1 MSNENQNVNQNRIA
15 DIWHRIVLPELKQ
28 TYTGVLRV
36 LLDKKIK
43 ILDKGLFDVWYFFP
57 VLALLV
63 FGLAVYHSAS
73 YDIGEQLCIAIVGF
87 VGMFFLSQLNVKVFR
102 QLATLSMAAAFV
114 LLVIVLFKS
123 GYNGTHR
130 WIDVGLFSFQPSE
143 IAKVTYILW
152 LSYLMDKYKDKR
164 RKPSSFFVF
173 FGIVLLL
180 VLFMLL
186 ESHLSGAILFFFI
199 GYALMWYN
207 NMDKKW
213 FIAFTAAIALGA
225 AALVSNPMAFTKV
238 PGIKDYQMA
247 RIVTWKKV
255 FLNQELTYDEK
266 INDARQVLQSLYG
279 IGSGGV
285 GGVGYGQ
292 SAQKISNLQEQGNDF
307 IFAVLGEELGLIG
320 GLIML
325 FLFGWLVVRGI
336 QIAYH
341 ANSRFAALVAL
352 GISTQMALQVLIN
365 VSVAT
370 SLLPNTGISLPFFSG
385 GGTSI
390 GITLLS
396 MGVML
401 AISKDLRRD
410 NEKQKEN
417 IKEKEENA
425 E

>member
-1 MSNENQNVNQNRIA
+1 MSTENQNVNQNKFIDVWNRIL
-15 DIWHRIVLPELKQ
+15 LPEIKQ
-28 TYTGVLRV
+28 IVTGLADVLT
-36 LLDKKIK
+36 KKVK
-43 ILDKGLFDVWYFFP
+43 FFDKGLFDVWYFFP

-73 YDIGEQLCIAIVGF
+73 YDIVRQLLIALVGF

-102 QLATLSMAAAFV
+102 QLATLLMAGAFV
-114 LLVIVLFKS
+114 LLVVVLFMS
-123 GYNGTHR
+123 DYNGTHR
-130 WIDVGLFSFQPSE
+130 WISLGFFSFQPSE
-143 IAKVTYILW
+143 VAKITYILW
-152 LSYLMDKYKDKR
+152 LAYLMDKYKDKR
-164 RKPSSFFVF
+164 RKTSSFFAF
-173 FGIVLLL
+173 FAIVILL
-180 VLFMLL
+180 VLFMLA

-207 NMDKKW
+207 NMDKKC
-213 FIAFTAAIALGA
+213 FIVISAVIVLGA
-225 AALVSNPMAFTKV
+225 VSLVSNPMAFTKIPV
-238 PGIKDYQMA
+238 IKDYQME

-320 GLIML
+320 GLVML
-325 FLFGWLVVRGI
+325 FLFGWLVYRGI

-390 GITLLS
+390 AITLLS

-410 NEKQKEN
+410 NELNKDNKKET
-417 IKEKEENA
+417 EENA